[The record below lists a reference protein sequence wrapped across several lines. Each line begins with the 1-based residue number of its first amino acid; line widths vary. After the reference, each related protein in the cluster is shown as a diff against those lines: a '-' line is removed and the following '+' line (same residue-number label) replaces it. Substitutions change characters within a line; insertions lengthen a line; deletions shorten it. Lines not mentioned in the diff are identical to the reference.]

1 MALKTLSTFYY
12 GHNITQDNQY
22 INFSE
27 DGGTTEL
34 SATIPIG
41 AYSLTEFAGVVA
53 SAMNEVGA
61 NTYTTDL
68 DRSTRVITINSDAPV
83 ELLVTTGTQ
92 AEISAYSLIGFTTD
106 RSAVTS
112 AAGDNGSGFEYTPQY
127 VLQNYVDFDD
137 ILESISSSVNTSASG
152 QVEVINYGRV
162 RMMQANI
169 KYATDIVGQGAISD
183 NPNGVADL
191 RAFMTYAT
199 NKYPLEFMRSVEDRN
214 NYVKCIV
221 DKTARDGKN
230 GTSFQLYEMYAQGLA
245 FYFETRNI
253 MFREIT

>member
-34 SATIPIG
+34 GGIIPVG
-41 AYSLTEFAGVVA
+41 AYSLTDFVGEVA
-53 SAMNEVGA
+53 KAMNAVGD
-61 NTYTTDL
+61 NTYTVSL
-68 DRSTRVITINSDAPV
+68 DRATRIITINSDNPV
-83 ELLVTTGTQ
+83 DLLVTTGTQ
-92 AEISAYSLIGFTTD
+92 QAISAYTLMGFTTD

-112 AAGDNGSGFEYTPQY
+112 AAADTATGSEYKPQY
-127 VLQNYVDFDD
+127 ILQNYVDFED
-137 ILESISSSVNTSASG
+137 ILESVSSSVNTSASG

-169 KYATDIVGQGAISD
+169 KYATDIEGQGAITN
-183 NPNGVADL
+183 NPTGVADL

-199 NKYPLEFMRSVEDRN
+199 NKYPIEFMRDVGNRDDFI
-214 NYVKCIV
+214 KCII
-221 DKTARDGKN
+221 DKTAKDGKN
-230 GTSFQLYEMYAQGLA
+230 GTSFQLYELYGQGLA

-253 MFREIT
+253 MFREIS